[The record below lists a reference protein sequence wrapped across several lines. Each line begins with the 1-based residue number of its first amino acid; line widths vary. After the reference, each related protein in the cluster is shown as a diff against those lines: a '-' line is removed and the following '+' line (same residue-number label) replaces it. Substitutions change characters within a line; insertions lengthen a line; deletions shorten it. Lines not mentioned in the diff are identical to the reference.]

1 MAHERV
7 RELVSA
13 LENATSG
20 NDVSRATSPGGDWHE
35 ANGSANGWD
44 VEDRGRIR
52 PRTYPYE
59 NYLPYPTEPEEV
71 KRRNLAEC
79 IEELYIA
86 VSAGDFSP
94 GAVHWTREIRG
105 WLSLKFDL
113 TRTQRIRLVKLY
125 YELSLAP
132 GLDFAV
138 SERFASMFMALTK

>member
-7 RELVSA
+7 RELMTA
-13 LENATSG
+13 LENATAG
-20 NDVSRATSPGGDWHE
+20 NDVSRATSPGGDWHGI
-35 ANGSANGWD
+35 NGSTNGLD
-44 VEDRGRIR
+44 AEDHGRLR

-59 NYLPYPTEPEEV
+59 EYLPYPAESEEV
-71 KRRNLAEC
+71 KKRNLAEC

-86 VSAGDFSP
+86 ISAGDFYP
-94 GAVHWTREIRG
+94 GAIHWTREIRG

-113 TRTQRIRLVKLY
+113 TRSQRVRLVKLY

-138 SERFASMFMALTK
+138 AERFASMFMALTK